1 MDKDSIVSIIQKIL
15 IFCIIIYHLILEMIL
30 FNLVSCNYDH
40 LIIYVDLIIEI
51 DVESEQNLWQKK
63 KAFLHSMDKDCI
75 INFSYNNL
83 SSDIRNDTI

>member
-1 MDKDSIVSIIQKIL
+1 MDLIIQIDVQSESSTREGDVFHGQEFYLSIL

-51 DVESEQNLWQKK
+51 DVESEQNL
-63 KAFLHSMDKDCI
+63 
-75 INFSYNNL
+75 
-83 SSDIRNDTI
+83 